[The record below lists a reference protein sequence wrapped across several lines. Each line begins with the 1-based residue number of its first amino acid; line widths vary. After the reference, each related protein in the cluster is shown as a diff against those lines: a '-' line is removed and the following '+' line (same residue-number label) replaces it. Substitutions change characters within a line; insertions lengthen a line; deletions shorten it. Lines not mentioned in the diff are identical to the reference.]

1 MQTCKY
7 TDFGLCVKTELL
19 KRGWEQKHL
28 EELVS
33 KDSGLYIDAAP
44 GRQPCGEHERG
55 A

>member
-33 KDSGLYIDAAP
+33 KDSGLYIDTNFVAIIF
-44 GRQPCGEHERG
+44 
-55 A
+55 